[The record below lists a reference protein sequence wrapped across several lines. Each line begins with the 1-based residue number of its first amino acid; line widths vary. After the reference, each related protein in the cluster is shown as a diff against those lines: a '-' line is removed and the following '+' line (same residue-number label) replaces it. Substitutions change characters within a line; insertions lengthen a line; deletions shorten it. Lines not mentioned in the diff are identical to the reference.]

1 MVLDIQALIQFD
13 MHWLNRKYALWF
25 IFLLFFISTFYIG
38 FYVTRDQE
46 IQLISA
52 YFSCFCCYLL
62 IVYFLFVK
70 KQQFSFN
77 ALLVFAIFLR
87 LALFFNFPNLSDDF
101 FRFSW
106 DGNVCIETTNPY
118 QHKPADYHF
127 NDFEKENY
135 ALTNLK
141 SSSITFFS
149 EGMNSEN
156 YFSVYPPV
164 AQLLFLICS
173 YFSGLSLFANVLL
186 LRIVFLFFEVLGWF
200 YMIKLLKR
208 FGINKLNSL
217 IYILN
222 PLVIIELTGNLHL
235 EGLAVSFLLM
245 SLYFLNTKHILLS
258 GLFFSFSIC
267 VKLLPL
273 MLIPVFVYHLG
284 IKNFA
289 RFLLVILIA
298 CTVMFL
304 PFSGWELSAN
314 FFESILLY
322 FNCFEFNAS
331 FYYVF
336 RWIGFYLSGYNQIAL
351 IGKLMSIVFVCF
363 LLFLSFSK
371 QPTIKRLDLFKKVS
385 LVFLIYFLFSAV
397 VHPWYIIFVI
407 AFAVFTGYLFPL
419 VWSLVIFLSY
429 FSYRSVNIVDESS
442 IFLLVQYIILLI
454 VVIGDLMFSWANP
467 FFLKDES
474 QELLV

>member
-1 MVLDIQALIQFD
+1 
-13 MHWLNRKYALWF
+13 
-25 IFLLFFISTFYIG
+25 
-38 FYVTRDQE
+38 
-46 IQLISA
+46 
-52 YFSCFCCYLL
+52 
-62 IVYFLFVK
+62 
-70 KQQFSFN
+70 
-77 ALLVFAIFLR
+77 
-87 LALFFNFPNLSDDF
+87 
-101 FRFSW
+101 
-106 DGNVCIETTNPY
+106 
-118 QHKPADYHF
+118 
-127 NDFEKENY
+127 
-135 ALTNLK
+135 
-141 SSSITFFS
+141 
-149 EGMNSEN
+149 
-156 YFSVYPPV
+156 
-164 AQLLFLICS
+164 
-173 YFSGLSLFANVLL
+173 
-186 LRIVFLFFEVLGWF
+186 
-200 YMIKLLKR
+200 MIKLLKR

-397 VHPWYIIFVI
+397 VHPWYIIYVI

-474 QELLV
+474 QELLA